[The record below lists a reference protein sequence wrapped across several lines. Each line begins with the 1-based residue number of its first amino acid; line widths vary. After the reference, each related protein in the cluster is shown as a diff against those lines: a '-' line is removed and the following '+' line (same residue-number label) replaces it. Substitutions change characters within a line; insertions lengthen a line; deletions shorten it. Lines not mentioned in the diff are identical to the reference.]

1 MKAPSFVV
9 LVAVCMYLDVI
20 GYPASLDDLAEI
32 TGLHRST
39 VDYHLDWLERAG
51 YLTSTS
57 QPRSTVPTV
66 AGRAVI
72 PVANASERTAPRAV
86 TPA

>member
-1 MKAPSFVV
+1 MNHARYVV

-20 GYPASLDDLAEI
+20 GYPAALDDLAEI

-39 VDYHLDWLERAG
+39 VNTHLQWLEAAG

-57 QPRSTVPTV
+57 EPRTTVPTE
-66 AGRAVI
+66 AGRAVM
-72 PVANASERTAPRAV
+72 PRANATERTAPRAV
-86 TPA
+86 TA